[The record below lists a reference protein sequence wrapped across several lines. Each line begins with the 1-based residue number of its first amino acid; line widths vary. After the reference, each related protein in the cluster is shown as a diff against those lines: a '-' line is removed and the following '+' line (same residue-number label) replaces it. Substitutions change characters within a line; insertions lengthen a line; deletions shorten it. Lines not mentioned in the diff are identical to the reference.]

1 MDIHVAD
8 LGGYMAE
15 RAIWSGII
23 SFGLV
28 SIPVKL
34 HSATRSQ
41 DVSFKLIHASCGTP
55 IQQKRWCPT
64 DEVEV
69 AWEEIVRGYEYGKD
83 RFVTMTDEDFEK
95 LPVRS
100 KHTIDISAFVEGS
113 EIDPIY
119 FEKAYHLLPGDLGE
133 KPYALLMRAL
143 TEKNLLAIATITIR
157 KKEQLCALRPREGA
171 LMLETLFYP
180 DEIVATEGADLS
192 KTKVTAEEVKL
203 AQQLITMLRKPF
215 DAEDYK
221 DTYRE
226 AVSELIDA
234 KLEGKEVMAAPEHKE
249 TEVIDLREALARSLK
264 RSRGSKAKPP
274 APARRRT
281 RKSTTGRKAG

>member
-1 MDIHVAD
+1 M
-8 LGGYMAE
+8 
-15 RAIWSGII
+15 
-23 SFGLV
+23 
-28 SIPVKL
+28 
-34 HSATRSQ
+34 
-41 DVSFKLIHASCGTP
+41 
-55 IQQKRWCPT
+55 
-64 DEVEV
+64 
-69 AWEEIVRGYEYGKD
+69 
-83 RFVTMTDEDFEK
+83 
-95 LPVRS
+95 
-100 KHTIDISAFVEGS
+100 
-113 EIDPIY
+113 
-119 FEKAYHLLPGDLGE
+119 
-133 KPYALLMRAL
+133 
-143 TEKNLLAIATITIR
+143 
-157 KKEQLCALRPREGA
+157 
-171 LMLETLFYP
+171 
-180 DEIVATEGADLS
+180 
-192 KTKVTAEEVKL
+192 KL